1 MPVGANRAMTNSKKV
16 FLVDFK
22 RSHGGYGRYEFDPI
36 SSVYHYEFLPESA
49 RSKDQC
55 CGFGTVRRLGL
66 WQRTKT
72 FVALYSEDEHLKL
85 WICNREF
92 DLTHRDRK
100 VVRRTLFPFVKQ
112 LLIYDGHAGLFKSEY
127 IFTDLIED
135 GFNIIDI
142 FTYVAM
148 QTQSQQQKYQYIYIW
163 QARHNG
169 DDMFDKNNQQ
179 ELQEKIKVK
188 TSKGMDKRDA

>member
-1 MPVGANRAMTNSKKV
+1 MTNSKKV

-22 RSHGGYGRYEFDPI
+22 HAHGGYGRYEFDPI
-36 SSVYHYEFLPESA
+36 SRVYRHEFLPEDA
-49 RSKDQC
+49 RRKDQC
-55 CGFGTVRRLGL
+55 CGFGTVRSLGV

-92 DLTHRDRK
+92 DLTDRNRK
-100 VVRRTLFPFVKQ
+100 AVRRTLFPFVKQ

-127 IFTDLIED
+127 IFTDFIED

-148 QTQSQQQKYQYIYIW
+148 QTQSQQQKYQFIYSW
-163 QARHNG
+163 QWAHDGR
-169 DDMFDKNNQQ
+169 DMFDKENQRKV
-179 ELQEKIKVK
+179 QEKANSMAQRNGVRA
-188 TSKGMDKRDA
+188 DN